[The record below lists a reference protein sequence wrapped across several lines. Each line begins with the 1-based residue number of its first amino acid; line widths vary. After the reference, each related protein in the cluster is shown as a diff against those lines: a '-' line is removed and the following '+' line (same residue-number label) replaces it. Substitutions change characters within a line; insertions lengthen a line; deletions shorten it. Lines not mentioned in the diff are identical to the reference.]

1 MSPVTPARP
10 VGIWSAGFV
19 TCSSRAILRYARGLC
34 GALADLKGAEY
45 LAIRN
50 IFYDSGMVTV
60 EISPL
65 GAYLTAILRGFCP
78 TDIPSDYI
86 PANSLST
93 LLSFDCFDHIWE
105 WPLRRFGIRSACVV
119 HDLMPLLTPDPAV
132 PNRQTQFFLRL
143 TRVVDAADILI
154 CQSHRT
160 AMTSQ

>member
-1 MSPVTPARP
+1 MGEPVEYEPGDAGGTCRDM
-10 VGIWSAGFV
+10 SAGFV

-93 LLSFDCFDHIWE
+93 LLSFDCFDHI
-105 WPLRRFGIRSACVV
+105 
-119 HDLMPLLTPDPAV
+119 
-132 PNRQTQFFLRL
+132 
-143 TRVVDAADILI
+143 
-154 CQSHRT
+154 
-160 AMTSQ
+160 